1 MSRLIRPK
9 KRTALYVADAYSCCW
24 CGSTPDDGVKL
35 NLDHVIPRTDP
46 TVPKHRQNLDT
57 NLLTSCE
64 TCNKRR
70 QDLPVAKWIEEITDT
85 PAERDALHASI
96 ARKLADRADKAIMR
110 HAKREAKAILET
122 VYPDSKGYQLH
133 GTGYGDWSFRTYQ
146 TWQKRHGVT
155 K

>member
-1 MSRLIRPK
+1 MREHRPA
-9 KRTALYVADAYSCCW
+9 KRVRLYVQDRYSCSW
-24 CGSTPDDGVKL
+24 CGKTPDDGVKL

-70 QDLPVAKWIEEITDT
+70 QDLPVATWIEQITNT

-133 GTGYGDWSFRTYQ
+133 GTGSGEWALRTFA

>member
-1 MSRLIRPK
+1 MREYRPA
-9 KRTALYVADAYSCCW
+9 KRVKLYVQDQYSCSW
-24 CGSTPDDGVKL
+24 CGKTPDDGVKL

-46 TVPKHRQNLDT
+46 AVPKHRQNLDT

-64 TCNKRR
+64 TCNKTR
-70 QDLPVAKWIEEITDT
+70 QDLPVAKWIYKITST
-85 PAERDALHASI
+85 PAERDRLRASI

-133 GTGYGDWSFRTYQ
+133 GTGCGDWSFRTYQ
-146 TWQKRHGVT
+146 TWQNRQGVT
-155 K
+155 Q

>member
-1 MSRLIRPK
+1 MREYRPA
-9 KRTALYVADAYSCCW
+9 KRVKLYVQDQYSCSW
-24 CGSTPDDGVKL
+24 CGKTPDDGVKL

-46 TVPKHRQNLDT
+46 AVPKHRQNLDT

-64 TCNKRR
+64 TCNKTR
-70 QDLPVAKWIEEITDT
+70 QDLPIAKWIDQITNT
-85 PAERDALHASI
+85 PAERERLHAKI

-133 GTGYGDWSFRTYQ
+133 GTGCGDWSFRTYQ

-155 K
+155 Q